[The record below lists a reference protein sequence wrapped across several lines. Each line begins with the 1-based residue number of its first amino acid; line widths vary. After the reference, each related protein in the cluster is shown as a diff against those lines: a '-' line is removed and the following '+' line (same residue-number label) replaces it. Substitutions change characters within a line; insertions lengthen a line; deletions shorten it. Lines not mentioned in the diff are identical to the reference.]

1 MQYRESDLAFLK
13 RLLAEEGLF
22 YWFEHKAADGDIL
35 GSHTLVI
42 ADRNGAF
49 APNPQAGATLGEDS
63 FDQWHGLHQIDTTDS
78 HASSRDYRSLSSRP
92 QSTASA
98 SAIAIAIANGQRPTA
113 NGQLPRTAAWH
124 DPVTPGSN
132 SPLRDN
138 RWAEK
143 STRSR

>member
-22 YWFEHKAADGDIL
+22 YWCEHKAADGDIL

-49 APNPQAGATLGEDS
+49 APNPQAGATLGKNS
-63 FDQWHGLHQIDTTDS
+63 FDQWHGQRQIDTTDS
-78 HASSRDYRSLSSRP
+78 HASSWDYRSLSSRP
-92 QSTASA
+92 QSAA
-98 SAIAIAIANGQRPTA
+98 SAIA